1 MLCTL
6 SPNVHFIILYVLTIT
21 LFTIRQH
28 FVGKIYHSEI
38 RLSIVNCINI
48 TLGSRVKPY
57 RNEFRYWSPSG
68 QYCVG
73 VHLDVS
79 GIHCTS
85 ALTILKWLFV
95 IYSVS
100 VDHRLLFVCT
110 YYNTGSSQIVR
121 LILCSDHR
129 KNFFIIF
136 IGIVGSVLYEF

>member
-1 MLCTL
+1 MLY
-6 SPNVHFIILYVLTIT
+6 ILTIT

-28 FVGKIYHSEI
+28 YVGKIYHGQI
-38 RLSIVNCINI
+38 RLSIVNCIYI

-73 VHLDVS
+73 VHLDVY
-79 GIHCTS
+79 GIHFTS

-95 IYSVS
+95 ICSIS

-110 YYNTGSSQIVR
+110 YCNTASSQIVR

-129 KNFFIIF
+129 TFFF
-136 IGIVGSVLYEF
+136 LYLLVSWVQ

>member
-1 MLCTL
+1 M
-6 SPNVHFIILYVLTIT
+6 TIT

-28 FVGKIYHSEI
+28 FVGKIYYGEI
-38 RLSIVNCINI
+38 RLSIVNCIII
-48 TLGSRVKPY
+48 TLGFRGKPY

-95 IYSVS
+95 IYSIS
-100 VDHRLLFVCT
+100 VHHRLLFVCT
-110 YYNTGSSQIVR
+110 YCNTASSQIVR
-121 LILCSDHR
+121 LILCNEHR
-129 KNFFIIF
+129 HFFFVF
-136 IGIVGSVLYEF
+136 IGLMGLVFLCVMVYE